1 MSAPPLVSIEGLSRT
16 YGDRLALDRVSFD
29 VAPGELFALL
39 GPNGGGKTTLFKLLA
54 TLIPPSQG
62 TFRVDG
68 LSPDGSLR
76 ELRRRL
82 GVVFQSPSLD
92 RKLTVLENLL
102 VHGAILGLGGRA
114 LRTRAGE
121 LLARMG
127 VDDRARDLVET
138 LSGGL
143 ARRVEIAKA
152 LLGAPKVLLLDEPS
166 TGLDPLARRSLRA
179 LLAELARG
187 GTTVL
192 LTTHLFDEAEEAGRI
207 GILDRGRL
215 VALGAPSD
223 LKREVGGDVLVL
235 VTGVGRG
242 RRRRSR
248 PTSPL
253 SLGSSFVPQA
263 GRVAAVGADGA
274 GRAPRRPRPRPRP
287 RGLVPRALPLPHARR
302 PVPRGRLRRPDRPPL
317 RGGRRRRREGRV
329 RAARALAWREVVRF
343 LRQPSRIVGA
353 FAPPLL
359 AWLLLGAGFG
369 SSFRVPGGGGASYVA
384 YFFPGTVVLV
394 VLFAAIFS
402 TISVIEDR
410 REGFLQAVVVSP
422 VSPLAVA
429 AGKIAGGTA
438 PRSRAGRRAPPP
450 RARPRLP
457 RRRSRRSPRRS
468 SSSRSSRSPSRAS
481 ASPSPGCSS
490 RRRASTPS

>member
-54 TLIPPSQG
+54 TLIPPSEG

-68 LSPDGSLR
+68 LAPDGSLR

-92 RKLTVLENLL
+92 RKLTVRENLH

-114 LRTRAGE
+114 LGARADE

-166 TGLDPLARRSLRA
+166 TGLDPIARRSLRA

-215 VALGAPSD
+215 VALGSPVD

-235 VTGVGRG
+235 ATDSDEEAAALATDVAA
-242 RRRRSR
+242 
-248 PTSPL
+248 
-253 SLGSSFVPQA
+253 SLGSSFVPKA
-263 GRVAAVGADGA
+263 GRVGAVGATVRVERPDGPA
-274 GRAPRRPRPRPRP
+274 LVPVLAAAFPGRFRSLTLGAPSLEDVFVDRTGHPFEEAGAVGGRA
-287 RGLVPRALPLPHARR
+287 A
-302 PVPRGRLRRPDRPPL
+302 
-317 RGGRRRRREGRV
+317 
-329 RAARALAWREVVRF
+329 
-343 LRQPSRIVGA
+343 
-353 FAPPLL
+353 
-359 AWLLLGAGFG
+359 
-369 SSFRVPGGGGASYVA
+369 
-384 YFFPGTVVLV
+384 
-394 VLFAAIFS
+394 
-402 TISVIEDR
+402 
-410 REGFLQAVVVSP
+410 
-422 VSPLAVA
+422 
-429 AGKIAGGTA
+429 
-438 PRSRAGRRAPPP
+438 
-450 RARPRLP
+450 
-457 RRRSRRSPRRS
+457 
-468 SSSRSSRSPSRAS
+468 
-481 ASPSPGCSS
+481 
-490 RRRASTPS
+490 

>member
-54 TLIPPSQG
+54 TLIPPSEG

-68 LSPDGSLR
+68 LSPAGSLR

-92 RKLTVLENLL
+92 RKLTVRENLH

-114 LRTRAGE
+114 LGTRAGE

-127 VDDRARDLVET
+127 VDDRAKDLVET

-166 TGLDPLARRSLRA
+166 TGLDPIARRSLRA

-215 VALGAPSD
+215 VALGSPVD

-235 VTGVGRG
+235 ATDSGEEAAALATDVAA
-242 RRRRSR
+242 
-248 PTSPL
+248 
-253 SLGSSFVPQA
+253 SLRSSFVPKADGDLVPKA
-263 GRVAAVGADGA
+263 GRVGAVGATVRVEHPDGPA
-274 GRAPRRPRPRPRP
+274 LVPVLAAAFPGRFRSLTLGAPSLEDVFVDRTGHPFEEAGAVGGRA
-287 RGLVPRALPLPHARR
+287 A
-302 PVPRGRLRRPDRPPL
+302 
-317 RGGRRRRREGRV
+317 
-329 RAARALAWREVVRF
+329 
-343 LRQPSRIVGA
+343 
-353 FAPPLL
+353 
-359 AWLLLGAGFG
+359 
-369 SSFRVPGGGGASYVA
+369 
-384 YFFPGTVVLV
+384 
-394 VLFAAIFS
+394 
-402 TISVIEDR
+402 
-410 REGFLQAVVVSP
+410 
-422 VSPLAVA
+422 
-429 AGKIAGGTA
+429 
-438 PRSRAGRRAPPP
+438 
-450 RARPRLP
+450 
-457 RRRSRRSPRRS
+457 
-468 SSSRSSRSPSRAS
+468 
-481 ASPSPGCSS
+481 
-490 RRRASTPS
+490 

>member
-1 MSAPPLVSIEGLSRT
+1 MSASPLVSVEGLSRT
-16 YGDRLALDRVSFD
+16 YGERLALDRVSFD

-39 GPNGGGKTTLFKLLA
+39 GPNGGGKTTLFRVLS
-54 TLIPPSQG
+54 TLIPPSEG

-68 LSPDGSLR
+68 LSPSVALR
-76 ELRRRL
+76 DVRRRL

-102 VHGAILGLGGRA
+102 VHGAVLGLGGSALGARA
-114 LRTRAGE
+114 AS
-121 LLARMG
+121 LLERMD
-127 VDDRARDLVET
+127 VADRARDLVET

-152 LLGAPKVLLLDEPS
+152 LLHEPKVLLLDEPS

-192 LTTHLFDEAEEAGRI
+192 LTTHLFDEAEAAARI

-215 VALGAPSD
+215 VALGSPAD
-223 LKREVGGDVLVL
+223 LTREVGGDVVVL
-235 VTGVGRG
+235 VAESDAEALSLAADVSASLGVAPRPRL
-242 RRRRSR
+242 RRRAHGEDR
-248 PTSPL
+248 
-253 SLGSSFVPQA
+253 G
-263 GRVAAVGADGA
+263 
-274 GRAPRRPRPRPRP
+274 PRRPFPRPRP
-287 RGLVPRALPLPHARR
+287 RGLLRRPLPLPHARR
-302 PVPRGRLRRPDRPPL
+302 PFARGRLRRPDRPPI
-317 RGGRRRRREGRV
+317 RRARRRRGEGRV

-369 SSFRVPGGGGASYVA
+369 SSFRVPGGGGASYLA

-422 VSPLAVA
+422 VSPLSVA
-429 AGKIAGGTA
+429 FGKIAGGTLLA
-438 PRSRAGRRAPPP
+438 LVAGGRAPPP
-450 RARPRLP
+450 RPRPRLRPVGRRARAGPPRPRARRPRPHGARPRHRLA
-457 RRRSRRSPRRS
+457 R
-468 SSSRSSRSPSRAS
+468 
-481 ASPSPGCSS
+481 SS

>member
-16 YGDRLALDRVSFD
+16 YGDRLALDSVSFD

-62 TFRVDG
+62 TFSVDG

-121 LLARMG
+121 LLGRMG
-127 VDDRARDLVET
+127 VDDRAHDLVET

-235 VTGVGRG
+235 VTGSEEEAVG
-242 RRRRSR
+242 
-248 PTSPL
+248 L
-253 SLGSSFVPQA
+253 AADVAASLGSSFVPQA
-263 GRVAAVGADGA
+263 GRVAAVGATVRVERPDGPA
-274 GRAPRRPRPRPRP
+274 LVPVLSASFPGRFRSLTLGAPSLEDVFVDRTGHPFEETGVVDGRA
-287 RGLVPRALPLPHARR
+287 A
-302 PVPRGRLRRPDRPPL
+302 
-317 RGGRRRRREGRV
+317 
-329 RAARALAWREVVRF
+329 
-343 LRQPSRIVGA
+343 
-353 FAPPLL
+353 
-359 AWLLLGAGFG
+359 
-369 SSFRVPGGGGASYVA
+369 
-384 YFFPGTVVLV
+384 
-394 VLFAAIFS
+394 
-402 TISVIEDR
+402 
-410 REGFLQAVVVSP
+410 
-422 VSPLAVA
+422 
-429 AGKIAGGTA
+429 
-438 PRSRAGRRAPPP
+438 
-450 RARPRLP
+450 
-457 RRRSRRSPRRS
+457 
-468 SSSRSSRSPSRAS
+468 
-481 ASPSPGCSS
+481 
-490 RRRASTPS
+490 

>member
-1 MSAPPLVSIEGLSRT
+1 MSASPLVSIEGLSRT
-16 YGDRLALDRVSFD
+16 YGERLALDRVSFD

-62 TFRVDG
+62 TFHVDG

-102 VHGAILGLGGRA
+102 VQGAILGLGGRA
-114 LRTRAGE
+114 LGTRAGE

-127 VDDRARDLVET
+127 VDDRAKDLVET

-235 VTGVGRG
+235 VTESEEEAARLAADVAA
-242 RRRRSR
+242 SFD
-248 PTSPL
+248 P
-253 SLGSSFVPQA
+253 SFVPKAGGDLVPHA
-263 GRVAAVGADGA
+263 GRVGAVGATVRVERPDGPA
-274 GRAPRRPRPRPRP
+274 LVPVLAAAFPGRFRSLTLGAPSLEDVFVDRTGHPFEETGAVDGRA
-287 RGLVPRALPLPHARR
+287 V
-302 PVPRGRLRRPDRPPL
+302 
-317 RGGRRRRREGRV
+317 
-329 RAARALAWREVVRF
+329 
-343 LRQPSRIVGA
+343 
-353 FAPPLL
+353 
-359 AWLLLGAGFG
+359 
-369 SSFRVPGGGGASYVA
+369 
-384 YFFPGTVVLV
+384 
-394 VLFAAIFS
+394 
-402 TISVIEDR
+402 
-410 REGFLQAVVVSP
+410 
-422 VSPLAVA
+422 
-429 AGKIAGGTA
+429 
-438 PRSRAGRRAPPP
+438 
-450 RARPRLP
+450 
-457 RRRSRRSPRRS
+457 
-468 SSSRSSRSPSRAS
+468 
-481 ASPSPGCSS
+481 
-490 RRRASTPS
+490 

>member
-54 TLIPPSQG
+54 TLIPPSEG

-92 RKLTVLENLL
+92 RKLTVQENLL

-114 LRTRAGE
+114 LGTRAGE

-127 VDDRARDLVET
+127 VDDRAKDLVET

-152 LLGAPKVLLLDEPS
+152 LLGTPKVLLLDEPS

-179 LLAELARG
+179 LLAELARA

-235 VTGVGRG
+235 ATESDEEAAALAAEV
-242 RRRRSR
+242 SA
-248 PTSPL
+248 
-253 SLGSSFVPQA
+253 SLGPDLA
-263 GRVAAVGADGA
+263 PKPGRVAAVGATVRVERPDGPA
-274 GRAPRRPRPRPRP
+274 LVPVLAAAFPGRFRYLTLGAPSLEDVFVDRTGHPFEETGAVDGRA
-287 RGLVPRALPLPHARR
+287 A
-302 PVPRGRLRRPDRPPL
+302 
-317 RGGRRRRREGRV
+317 
-329 RAARALAWREVVRF
+329 
-343 LRQPSRIVGA
+343 
-353 FAPPLL
+353 
-359 AWLLLGAGFG
+359 
-369 SSFRVPGGGGASYVA
+369 
-384 YFFPGTVVLV
+384 
-394 VLFAAIFS
+394 
-402 TISVIEDR
+402 
-410 REGFLQAVVVSP
+410 
-422 VSPLAVA
+422 
-429 AGKIAGGTA
+429 
-438 PRSRAGRRAPPP
+438 
-450 RARPRLP
+450 
-457 RRRSRRSPRRS
+457 
-468 SSSRSSRSPSRAS
+468 
-481 ASPSPGCSS
+481 
-490 RRRASTPS
+490 